1 MRVNPSSDRFL
12 LERDASVFRQVET
25 LVISNSFVYC
35 FSFLFFFGKYSHWNT
50 HRRRERERDTGEKTP
65 SCRRWGNNTLSAV
78 VDDEKERVRRET
90 SEEGAI
96 VDDVNRRAGR
106 RSSGSQVDAR
116 SSNINDWAVTAKQQR
131 LCATLGSRTISFSGA
146 RTHTDTHTPHRRRRR
161 RGLPSAHVDLSLSAL
176 CLRLFCLFRRRSL
189 YSPRREKKLRKT
201 AFTGRRTARPGDD
214 RHISDGPNGR

>member
-35 FSFLFFFGKYSHWNT
+35 FSFFCFWQIFPLEHTQK
-50 HRRRERERDTGEKTP
+50 ERERDTGEKTP

-146 RTHTDTHTPHRRRRR
+146 RTHTDTHTHT
-161 RGLPSAHVDLSLSAL
+161 HH
-176 CLRLFCLFRRRSL
+176 
-189 YSPRREKKLRKT
+189 
-201 AFTGRRTARPGDD
+201 TGEGGDC
-214 RHISDGPNGR
+214 PVLM

>member
-35 FSFLFFFGKYSHWNT
+35 FSFLFFGKYSHWNT

-146 RTHTDTHTPHRRRRR
+146 RTHTQTHTHT
-161 RGLPSAHVDLSLSAL
+161 HH
-176 CLRLFCLFRRRSL
+176 
-189 YSPRREKKLRKT
+189 
-201 AFTGRRTARPGDD
+201 TGEGEGGDC
-214 RHISDGPNGR
+214 PVLM

>member
-35 FSFLFFFGKYSHWNT
+35 FSFLFFGKYSHWNT

-90 SEEGAI
+90 SEE
-96 VDDVNRRAGR
+96 RA
-106 RSSGSQVDAR
+106 SGSHVDAR
-116 SSNINDWAVTAKQQR
+116 SSNIIDWAVTAKQQR

-146 RTHTDTHTPHRRRRR
+146 RTHTQTHTHTPHRRRRR